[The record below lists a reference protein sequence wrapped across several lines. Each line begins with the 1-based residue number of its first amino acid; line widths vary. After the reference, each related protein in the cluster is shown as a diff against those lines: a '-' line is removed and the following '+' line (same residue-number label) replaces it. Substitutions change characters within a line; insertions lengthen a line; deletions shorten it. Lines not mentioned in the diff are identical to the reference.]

1 MKTLKAIIAIA
12 AITFSVPVNAAP
24 QKMMTGNESAIHKAA
39 NDAVIGAAAV
49 KVFCQNY
56 LDDDQI
62 LFTVNAAIE
71 LGFAEPLLMA
81 ENDVRRSVGMKRTT
95 QKDCQDA
102 LEFAAGAFE
111 ALNKIMKDG
120 K

>member
-12 AITFSVPVNAAP
+12 AITFSVPVNASTMSP
-24 QKMMTGNESAIHKAA
+24 LKRAA

-81 ENDVRRSVGMKRTT
+81 ENDIRRSVGMNRTT

-111 ALNKIMKDG
+111 TLNKIIKDG
-120 K
+120 MEQ